1 MLDKSLNILKPYE
14 VDDLIRLGR
23 KEDGGYILSEK
34 VLKNTNILIS
44 FGMANDWSF
53 EQDFLNYNKDNKV
66 YIYDHTVN
74 LIYFL
79 KRFYK
84 SVKRL
89 FYFKSS
95 LSNINIRLKE
105 LSNYLNIDKEK
116 FIHIKK
122 KVDLIN
128 SNTHVDIKEI
138 FSKINKEKVILKID
152 IEGDEYKVLN
162 EILNLSG
169 QVESILVEFHGLEEN
184 RDKFL
189 SIINKIQKTYFI
201 IHLHANNIT
210 GYCKD
215 NLPKTIEM
223 TFLKK
228 NDLNLGLKKIN
239 SYPITN
245 LDYPNHPYIK
255 DIGIN
260 FNEK

>member
-74 LIYFL
+74 LIYFV

-95 LSNINIRLKE
+95 LSNINVKLKE
-105 LSNYLNIDKEK
+105 LINYLNIDKVK

-128 SNTHVDIKEI
+128 SKTHVDIKEI
-138 FSKINKEKVILKID
+138 FSQVNKQKVILKID
-152 IEGDEYKVLN
+152 IEGDEYK
-162 EILNLSG
+162 ILNVVNKNFKHIYLL
-169 QVESILVEFHGLEEN
+169 IIEFHDIHKN
-184 RDKFL
+184 MSKIKKFL
-189 SIINKIQKTYFI
+189 NKSKLKLIHIHGNNYAGKNKNKDPNVLEFTMLNSKKFKII
-201 IHLHANNIT
+201 
-210 GYCKD
+210 
-215 NLPKTIEM
+215 
-223 TFLKK
+223 K
-228 NDLNLGLKKIN
+228 NRSSFK
-239 SYPITN
+239 YPVYG
-245 LDYPNHPYIK
+245 LDYKNFTRQS
-255 DIGIN
+255 DIDLK
-260 FNEK
+260 FND